1 MHGRAAARAECLRG
15 GITASNRESRIILQT
30 RAGKNKLG
38 PEHAKEFQPF
48 RMGTDAE
55 YAAADQE
62 LDGALEELRPL
73 AVALNTV
80 GFNRDTQGFELL
92 DNTIALLYL
101 AIVANEKR
109 RTAQSIRTI
118 AGIVG
123 TLSALIK
130 VKLLPA
136 ALNECDV
143 RNSGIQ

>member
-1 MHGRAAARAECLRG
+1 
-15 GITASNRESRIILQT
+15 
-30 RAGKNKLG
+30 
-38 PEHAKEFQPF
+38 
-48 RMGTDAE
+48 MGTDAE

-118 AGIVG
+118 AGIVD